1 MDRPREVTPRI
12 ALVANTDWYL
22 YNFRLDLARTLR
34 DRHGVDVLCVSPDG
48 PFRSRLQDQGFA
60 WEAIRLSRQGMNPLA
75 DLGTVSDLTRIYRTF
90 RPDLVHHFTIKPVLY
105 GSMAAARA
113 KVPRV
118 VNALAGLGTVFSGTT
133 LKGRLLR
140 PLVQTVLRR
149 VLERPGSLCILQNPD
164 DAALI
169 KRLMGEGT
177 TPVHLIRGSGVD
189 VHRFDPGASRQPVV
203 LFVGRLL
210 KDKGILHVCDAAERV
225 WPQAPEVMF
234 WIAGTPDPG
243 NPASLTQD
251 DVERLARIPNVRFLG
266 HVESMAD
273 LYRQALTLV
282 LPTQY
287 GEGVPRSLVE
297 GAACGLPLIAT
308 DHPGCREIVRPER
321 NGFLIPAGD
330 PEAIAQAVL
339 SLVSRPDT
347 VESMGRESRRI
358 AVEEFSFEHVFN
370 KTTEAYRELGLSLE
384 ERPS

>member
-1 MDRPREVTPRI
+1 MDRPREAAPRI

-34 DRHGVDVLCVSPDG
+34 DRHGAEVLCVSPDG
-48 PFRSRLQDQGFA
+48 PFRSRLQAQGFA
-60 WEAIRLSRQGMNPLA
+60 WEPVRLSRQGMNPLA
-75 DLGTVSDLTRIYRTF
+75 DLGTASDLARIYGSF

-140 PLVQTVLRR
+140 PLVQAALRR
-149 VLERPGSLCILQNPD
+149 VLERRGSLCILQNPD

-169 KRLMGEGT
+169 TRLMGGGG

-189 VHRFDPGASRQPVV
+189 VHRFNPGASRERIV

-210 KDKGILHVCDAAERV
+210 KDKGILHFCEAAERV
-225 WPQAPEVMF
+225 WSQAPDVAF

-243 NPASLTQD
+243 NPASLTEA

-266 HVESMAD
+266 HVESMVE
-273 LYRQALTLV
+273 LYRRALALV

-308 DHPGCREIVRPER
+308 DHPGCREIVRPDR
-321 NGFLIPAGD
+321 NGFLIPPGD
-330 PEAIAQAVL
+330 PQAIAQAVL
-339 SLVSRPDT
+339 ALAGQPELV
-347 VESMGRESRRI
+347 EAMARESRRI
-358 AVEEFSFEHVFN
+358 AVEEFSFEHVFS